1 MRYGLNSRTPA
12 TPLWHGRHA
21 DCRMTTT
28 PRRAATRAA
37 LAAITLAILAPAPV
51 AAEGGPS
58 LVLPL
63 VAALTAVQ
71 AARGLP
77 MMGATND
84 PRHRELLRFIPKQ
97 IGFPDGYQNAEEDFI
112 DMRRSFNPVNRDR
125 IAWLNLMPQPKR
137 GWMAAF
143 AYDQEVRGPHAPTA
157 DVLRVYM
164 EHRF

>member
-1 MRYGLNSRTPA
+1 
-12 TPLWHGRHA
+12 
-21 DCRMTTT
+21 MTSL
-28 PRRAATRAA
+28 PRAATRAA
-37 LAAITLAILAPAPV
+37 LAAIALTLLAPAPV

-77 MMGATND
+77 VMGATKD

-97 IGFPDGYQNAEEDFI
+97 IGFPDGYKDAEEDFI
-112 DMRRSFNPVNRDR
+112 DVRRSFNPVNRDR

-137 GWMAAF
+137 GWIAAF
-143 AYDQEVRGPHAPTA
+143 AYDQEVRGPHAPTN